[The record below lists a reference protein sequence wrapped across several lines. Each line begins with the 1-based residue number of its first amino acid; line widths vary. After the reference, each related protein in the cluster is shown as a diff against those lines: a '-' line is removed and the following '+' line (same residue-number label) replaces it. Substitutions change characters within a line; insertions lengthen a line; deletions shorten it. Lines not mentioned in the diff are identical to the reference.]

1 MTAGKPDTS
10 FLRYILY
17 LQHTAFTNNG
27 SKVQN
32 KFIQFDYRIYK
43 NLNTKNHYQIGQT
56 ISYNNVNFMFSLT
69 VKLINR
75 SRDFF
80 FKTNFCKNFLFLSF
94 TILAT
99 KSTQKA
105 CTVSLHFVL
114 NNFMEQPLT
123 ANCQDSVCDF
133 FKLLHHQHQ
142 QQRCCHGN
150 ASDDI
155 TDDKKQ
161 VRKYYRSG
169 TGGRLCRCRVCT
181 HQAAALF
188 CAK

>member
-1 MTAGKPDTS
+1 
-10 FLRYILY
+10 
-17 LQHTAFTNNG
+17 
-27 SKVQN
+27 
-32 KFIQFDYRIYK
+32 
-43 NLNTKNHYQIGQT
+43 
-56 ISYNNVNFMFSLT
+56 MFSLT

-155 TDDKKQ
+155 TDDKN
-161 VRKYYRSG
+161 KYENTIDQELADVSADAVCALTRRQHFSVQNDVMTAILKLWRHIRSQSTSIVVYFLEEHSCQISSRSDLKRRSLG
-169 TGGRLCRCRVCT
+169 
-181 HQAAALF
+181 LF
-188 CAK
+188 WRSRPNKMQEKENE